1 MDISNQMLEAVAN
14 AKKQAK
20 SAESQFDF
28 AAEMVNIKSSSSI
41 DLFGG
46 SGTTIIA
53 AEQNGRTAF
62 VMEYDPRFVD
72 VIIARWEALTGN
84 KAVLLDD

>member
-1 MDISNQMLEAVAN
+1 MDVSDQMLEAVAN

-20 SAESQFDF
+20 AAERQFDL

-46 SGTTIIA
+46 
-53 AEQNGRTAF
+53 R
-62 VMEYDPRFVD
+62 
-72 VIIARWEALTGN
+72 
-84 KAVLLDD
+84 AVLGINARSAVPSFIEPKSKHACGKRSHGND